1 MASLYYPLGERNSG
15 RRGEARAGRQ
25 RELRGVQT
33 PERQRGHRGASA
45 ARPAARWRG
54 EVELL
59 DALDEAVVD
68 EGLREARIDLLVHG
82 VQLLVALRRVGGE
95 HAHAPLTLVR
105 VRGGLGLGLGLGL
118 I

>member
-1 MASLYYPLGERNSG
+1 MGGGE
-15 RRGEARAGRQ
+15 EK
-25 RELRGVQT
+25 
-33 PERQRGHRGASA
+33 PERSAKESEGSKGGGKRAAVSA
-45 ARPAARWRG
+45 ARPTARWRG

-68 EGLREARIDLLVHG
+68 EGLREAAVDLLVHS